1 MSSWP
6 AAGLGDTVN
15 YWIGHFVGPKVFTRD
30 KSRFFKKEHLER
42 PHRFYE
48 KYGAETIIIARFVPI
63 IRTFAPFVAGIGR
76 MSYLKFISYNVI
88 GGISW
93 VVIRSWGVCFRNIPV
108 AGGIWLCHRH
118 HLHLDHPGGRQF
130 FASAGPPPIS
140 CKTRLMAA
148 EARSAGPVGWTGV
161 TGWPRSTARTSLR
174 RRRRFGLGI
183 RSIIGLSRGSP
194 LFPPPRG
201 CLSFSPSSV
210 SRLPRLA
217 GEC

>member
-1 MSSWP
+1 MSTALDDHHCP
-6 AAGLGDTVN
+6 
-15 YWIGHFVGPKVFTRD
+15 FV
-30 KSRFFKKEHLER
+30 
-42 PHRFYE
+42 
-48 KYGAETIIIARFVPI
+48 AI
-63 IRTFAPFVAGIGR
+63 IRTFAPFGRASAGEQSSSSAIR
-76 MSYLKFISYNVI
+76 D
-88 GGISW
+88 GGSAGWSSW
-93 VVIRSWGVCFRNIPV
+93 SWGVCFRNIPV

-118 HLHLDHPGGRQF
+118 HRHLDHPGGRQF
-130 FASAGPPPIS
+130 FASAGPPPIT